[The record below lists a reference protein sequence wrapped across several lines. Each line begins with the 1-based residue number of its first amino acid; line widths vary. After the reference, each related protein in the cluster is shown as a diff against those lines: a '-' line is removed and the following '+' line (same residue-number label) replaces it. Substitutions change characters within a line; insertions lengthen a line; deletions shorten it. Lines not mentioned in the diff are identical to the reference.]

1 MELLKMPMKRYPLFG
16 KVISP
21 KPQLSTIWEWN
32 EEEPCNIGAFHGASH
47 AEKEQTCSNIN
58 ARKPCSEKLQLKL
71 NHARIRAGFQVNF
84 TKAHSPKLL
93 PPLIGTPWNVAE
105 FYSAT
110 TAISSPSFKGRR
122 DIFLRLQRSKDE
134 QDCIESWLTF
144 FG

>member
-1 MELLKMPMKRYPLFG
+1 MPMKRYPLFG

-32 EEEPCNIGAFHGASH
+32 DEEPCNTGAFHGASH

-71 NHARIRAGFQVNF
+71 NHARVRVGFQVNF

-110 TAISSPSFKGRR
+110 TAVSSPSFKGRR
-122 DIFLRLQRSKDE
+122 DIFLRPQRTNK
-134 QDCIESWLTF
+134 IVLNH
-144 FG
+144 G

>member
-1 MELLKMPMKRYPLFG
+1 MKTYPLFG
-16 KVISP
+16 KVISS
-21 KPQLSTIWEWN
+21 KPQLSTILEWN
-32 EEEPCNIGAFHGASH
+32 DEEPCNTGAFHGASH
-47 AEKEQTCSNIN
+47 AEKEQKCSNIN

-71 NHARIRAGFQVNF
+71 NHARVRAGFQVNF
-84 TKAHSPKLL
+84 TKAPPPKLL
-93 PPLIGTPWNVAE
+93 PPLIGTPWDVAE
-105 FYSAT
+105 FQSAT